1 MPKKAEHTVHVHE
14 GEAVLYQR
22 VGSPHWQLRYKAN
35 GKWARAT
42 TKKTKLA
49 DAKRVAMEIIVRARV
64 LEREGLLVTSKRVT
78 T

>member
-1 MPKKAEHTVHVHE
+1 MPKKAEHTIHIYE

-49 DAKRVAMEIIVRARV
+49 DAKSQAMEIIVRARV
-64 LEREGLLVTSKRVT
+64 LEREACD
-78 T
+78 